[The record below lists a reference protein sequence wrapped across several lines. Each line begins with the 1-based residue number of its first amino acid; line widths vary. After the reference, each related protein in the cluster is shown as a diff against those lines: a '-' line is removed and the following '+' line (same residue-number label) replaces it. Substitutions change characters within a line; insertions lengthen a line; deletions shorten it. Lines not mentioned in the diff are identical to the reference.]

1 MHQTAMNQSVDLEN
15 VRMKAYEL
23 WVTGGMRDGVAVQNW
38 VEAERIVASTETKI
52 STRTASPSAPP
63 SAPSSA
69 PPAKL
74 DVSVTSKPN
83 QKMPMNQNGRKR

>member
-23 WVTGGMRDGVAVQNW
+23 WITGGMRDGVAVQNW

-52 STRTASPSAPP
+52 STRSESPSAP
-63 SAPSSA
+63 ASA

-83 QKMPMNQNGRKR
+83 QKMPVNQNGRKR